1 MAIQRSADS
10 YLRVQ
15 KDLLVMVPQTVMPWN
30 SCVFL
35 KLTLRL
41 ETKPVANRQFIHL
54 SSWMAG
60 CTISVDIGRQL
71 FHTSANS
78 SLLN

>member
-1 MAIQRSADS
+1 MAIQRSTDS

-15 KDLLVMVPQTVMPWN
+15 KDLLVMVPQTVMPSN

-35 KLTLRL
+35 KLALRL

-54 SSWMAG
+54 SSWLAAPSAL
-60 CTISVDIGRQL
+60 ISVGSYFIDLQI
-71 FHTSANS
+71 
-78 SLLN
+78 LLC